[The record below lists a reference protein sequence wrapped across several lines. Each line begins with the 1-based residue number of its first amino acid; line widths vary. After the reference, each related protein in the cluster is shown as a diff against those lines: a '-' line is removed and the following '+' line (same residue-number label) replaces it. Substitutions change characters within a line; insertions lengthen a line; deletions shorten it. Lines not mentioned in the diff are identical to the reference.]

1 MRPAPRGEQEG
12 PDGPAPRLEIVKTSR
27 RWFLY
32 SLLRVGIF
40 AAILALLLAL
50 KVEPWLAA
58 VVAAVVGLCVSYIF
72 FRPQRDALALSVERF
87 RQSEKRDADSDAEN
101 AALDLREPPT
111 AAAPPALPTTSPL
124 QGESG
129 GETQPKE

>member
-1 MRPAPRGEQEG
+1 MRPASEG
-12 PDGPAPRLEIVKTSR
+12 PPEVPGGPAPKLGIVKTSR
-27 RWFLY
+27 RWILY

-50 KVEPWLAA
+50 KVEPWMAA

-72 FRPQRDALALSVERF
+72 FRPQRDALALSVARF

-101 AALDLREPPT
+101 AALDLRET
-111 AAAPPALPTTSPL
+111 ATAPLKSEGS
-124 QGESG
+124 GEAHP
-129 GETQPKE
+129 EN